1 MSFLNIINSTAKDVK
16 EFMEIEWSVNLLIA
30 VSLILFLK
38 YRKTIVLFLRALLNP
53 VKTYRYLFDKSVSF
67 DGETFLLSF
76 NNSFTTDEVK
86 QLKRYEAMTKLKI
99 YRSEEETHFV
109 KLFIETSLKD
119 EKVHERD
126 SNLMLINDTPK
137 SLTIRLSNETFDN
150 LHNSFNEKDMR
161 VFISFSA
168 YKSLN
173 QDIVD
178 IYSFSSLDFQILE
191 NNDFALKYSV
201 MMFKEFIEPELA
213 KMKVKEEVSQ

>member
-38 YRKTIVLFLRALLNP
+38 YRKTTILFLRAMLNP
-53 VKTYRYLFDKSVSF
+53 VKTYRYLIDKSVSF
-67 DGETFLLSF
+67 EGETFLLSL

-86 QLKRYEAMTKLKI
+86 QLKRYEATTKLKI

-126 SNLMLINDTPK
+126 SNLMLMNDTPK
-137 SLTIRLSNETFDN
+137 SLTIRLSNETFDS
-150 LHNSFNEKDMR
+150 LYKSFTEKDMR

-168 YKSLN
+168 YKSLT
-173 QDIVD
+173 QDLVD

-191 NNDFALKYSV
+191 TNDFALKYSV